1 MEEEEINYEEKA
13 GLFEG
18 DIDTSFNTYA
28 SMPNRKWPN
37 NIVDYYFVPRQFSKG
52 QIKKIIEESL
62 QKRPSITFRIFFIFP
77 ISQF

>member
-28 SMPNRKWPN
+28 TMQNRKWPN
-37 NIVDYYFVPRQFSKG
+37 NIVFYYFVKRQFSKE
-52 QIKKIIEESL
+52 QIKNITKESL
-62 QKRPSITFRIFFIFP
+62 
-77 ISQF
+77 